1 MNAML
6 ITLGGLSII
15 VYLWSTIMIYNFL
28 KDKNEKMQSF
38 IFINLFIFKYVKNYK
53 KITKNEDGKIGYL
66 YYLWLYS
73 INLALICFVLL
84 MFLKYT

>member
-6 ITLGGLSII
+6 ITLGGLSVI

-28 KDKNEKMQSF
+28 KDKNGKMQSF

>member
-6 ITLGGLSII
+6 ITLGGLSVI

-28 KDKNEKMQSF
+28 KDKNGKMQSF

-53 KITKNEDGKIGYL
+53 KITKNENGKIGYL
-66 YYLWLYS
+66 YYLWSFS

-84 MFLKYT
+84 MVLKYN